1 MGHREEGRM
10 RDAFIARTVD
20 WINRTLVQDGITI
33 DADTPLFAS
42 GLINS
47 LRVLKLIAWTE
58 RETGQRIADASI
70 RMDNFRSVRRIAE
83 VFCVDN
89 GDSDVAA

>member
-1 MGHREEGRM
+1 MNASPDRN
-10 RDAFIARTVD
+10 AFVVHTVA
-20 WINRTLVQDGITI
+20 WINRTLVPADTVI

-47 LRVLKLIAWTE
+47 LRVLQLIAWTE
-58 RETGQRIADASI
+58 HATGRRIPDASI
-70 RMDNFRSVRRIAE
+70 RMDNFQTVRRIAE
-83 VFCVDN
+83 VFCVA